1 MTQFIE
7 IKTIHDRSILLNIE
21 QIQVV
26 SEGIQAD
33 YNFIEMINGLVF
45 KTYESIDEIKAKL
58 K

>member
-7 IKTIHDRSILLNIE
+7 IKTIHDRLILLNIE

-26 SEGIQAD
+26 SEGIQVD

-45 KTYESIDEIKAKL
+45 KTYESIEEIKAKL